1 MATLRCLWLHVR
13 LAAVAVF
20 LASSALLAQVV
31 TTTAG
36 GYFGDGGSPL
46 AAALAYPRFVA
57 RDSSG
62 NFYIS
67 DANNHRIRKVSHG
80 VITTFAGTGI
90 SGFSGDGGLARNAQ
104 LSYPVGLVFDSAGN
118 LIIADLGNNRVRMV
132 DPTGTIT
139 TIAGTGIA
147 GFSGDGGPAI
157 LAEFNNPWGFALDT
171 AGNLYVTDIF
181 NQRVRKIDT
190 SGTVTTVAGNG
201 TAGYNGDGIPATS
214 ASLNFPRGIVRD
226 SSGNLYIADA
236 LNFRV
241 RKVDTSGII
250 STFAGDGMQGFSGDG
265 GPAID
270 ANVGRPRGLILRGNQ
285 LLIANAGQG
294 HIRYVGF
301 ASGIINSLAGSF
313 IGYDGDGHAPLASQ
327 FNTPTGLLLLKSGS
341 LLVADEINARVR
353 TITSS
358 IVTTFAG
365 GYIGDNQRATLAA
378 FAAPENLAFDLF
390 GNYYVADA
398 GGNRIRKVDPTGR
411 ITTVA
416 GTGVSGYSGD
426 FGPAT
431 QAQLY
436 TPFGVAADPFGNLFI
451 SDTTN
456 LVIRKVDTSGTITT
470 FASDPSFSDLLTV
483 VSDNSGN
490 LYVADDGN
498 CVVHK
503 ITSAGAVSIAV
514 GVLGNCGYN
523 GDGIP
528 ATTALLNG
536 PYGVAI
542 DARGN
547 LYLGDYGNNRVR
559 KVNTSGI
566 ITTIAGNGNCGFSGD
581 GGTATLA
588 MLCSPEGV
596 AIDPS
601 GNLYIGDY
609 LNARIRKVNGAG
621 KINTVA
627 GTGLAGYNGDN
638 LPAASTNIGGPVTP
652 SVDILGNI
660 YFLDDDASRVRK
672 IH

>member
-1 MATLRCLWLHVR
+1 MATLRCLCQHMCLG
-13 LAAVAVF
+13 AVLVC
-20 LASSALLAQVV
+20 LVASAPAQVV

-57 RDSSG
+57 RDSKG
-62 NFYIS
+62 NIYIS
-67 DANNHRIRKVSHG
+67 DAENHRIRKVSQG

-90 SGFSGDGGLARNAQ
+90 SGFSGDSGLARNAQ

-118 LIIADLGNNRVRMV
+118 LIIADGGNNRVRMV
-132 DPTGTIT
+132 DTTGTIT
-139 TIAGTGIA
+139 TIAGTGTA

-157 LAEFNNPWGFALDT
+157 LAEFNNPWGLALDT

-190 SGTVTTVAGNG
+190 SGTVNTVAGNG

-214 ASLNFPRGIVRD
+214 ASLNSPRGIVLD
-226 SSGNLYIADA
+226 SSGDLYIADA
-236 LNFRV
+236 FNFRV

-327 FNTPTGLLLLKSGS
+327 FNAPTGMLLLNSGS
-341 LLVADEINARVR
+341 LLVVDEINARVR

-365 GYIGDNQRATLAA
+365 GYIGDNQPATRAA

-416 GTGVSGYSGD
+416 GTGVSGYTGD
-426 FGPAT
+426 SGPAT

-456 LVIRKVDTSGTITT
+456 LAIRKVDTSGTITT
-470 FASDPSFSDLLTV
+470 FATDPSFSDLLTV

-503 ITSAGAVSIAV
+503 ITSTGAVSIVA
-514 GVLGNCGYN
+514 GVVGNCGYN

-596 AIDPS
+596 AVDPS
-601 GNLYIGDY
+601 GNVYIGDY
-609 LNARIRKVNGAG
+609 SNLRIRKVNRAG
-621 KINTVA
+621 KINTIA
-627 GTGLAGYNGDN
+627 GSGLAGYNGDN
-638 LPAASTNIGGPVTP
+638 LPATSTNIGGPVTP

>member
-1 MATLRCLWLHVR
+1 MATLRCFCLHVC
-13 LAAVAVF
+13 LAAVLVF
-20 LASSALLAQVV
+20 LLTSALPAQVV

-46 AAALAYPRFVA
+46 AAALAYPRFVVQ
-57 RDSSG
+57 DSSG
-62 NFYIS
+62 NIYIS
-67 DANNHRIRKVSHG
+67 DANHHRIRKVSHG

-90 SGFSGDGGLARNAQ
+90 SGFSGDGGLAKNAQ

-118 LIIADLGNNRVRMV
+118 MIIADAGNNRVRMI
-132 DPTGTIT
+132 DTTGTIT
-139 TIAGTGIA
+139 TIAGTGMA
-147 GFSGDGGPAI
+147 GFSGDGGPAL
-157 LAEFNNPWGFALDT
+157 LAQFNNPLGLALDT
-171 AGNLYVTDIF
+171 AGNLYLTDLY
-181 NQRVRKIDT
+181 NERVRKIDT
-190 SGTVTTVAGNG
+190 SGTITTVAGNG
-201 TAGYNGDGIPATS
+201 TAGYNGDNIPATS
-214 ASLNFPRGIVRD
+214 ASLNLPRGIVLD
-226 SSGNLYIADA
+226 SSGNLYIADTV
-236 LNFRV
+236 NFRV

-250 STFAGDGMQGFSGDG
+250 STFAGDGIQGFSGDG

-270 ANVGRPRGLILRGNQ
+270 ANVGRPRDVILRGNQ
-285 LLIANAGQG
+285 LLISNGGQG
-294 HIRYVGF
+294 HMRYVGF
-301 ASGIINSLAGSF
+301 TSGIINSLAGSF

-327 FNTPTGLLLLKSGS
+327 FNAPTGMLLLKSGS
-341 LLVADEINARVR
+341 LLVADELNARVR

-365 GYIGDNQRATLAA
+365 GYIGDNQRATQAA
-378 FAAPENLAFDLF
+378 FVEAENLAFDLF

-416 GTGVSGYSGD
+416 GTGVSGYTGD

-456 LVIRKVDTSGTITT
+456 LVIRKVDASGTITT
-470 FASDPSFSDLLTV
+470 FASYPGFSDLLTI

-490 LYVADDGN
+490 LYVADDGS

-503 ITSAGAVSIAV
+503 ITSGGTISVVA

-542 DARGN
+542 DAKGN

-559 KVNTSGI
+559 KVSTSGI

-588 MLCSPEGV
+588 MLCTPEGV
-596 AIDPS
+596 AVDPS
-601 GNLYIGDY
+601 GNVYIGDY
-609 LNARIRKVNGAG
+609 SNFRIRTVNRAG
-621 KINTVA
+621 KINTIA
-627 GTGLAGYNGDN
+627 GTGLAGYNGEN
-638 LPAASTNIGGPVTP
+638 LPATSTNIGGPVTP
-652 SVDILGNI
+652 GIDILGNV
-660 YFLDDDASRVRK
+660 YFLDDDAIRVRK

>member
-1 MATLRCLWLHVR
+1 MATLRCLCQHMCLG
-13 LAAVAVF
+13 AVLVC
-20 LASSALLAQVV
+20 LVASAPAQVV

-57 RDSSG
+57 RDSKG
-62 NFYIS
+62 NIYIS
-67 DANNHRIRKVSHG
+67 DAENHRIRKVSQG

-90 SGFSGDGGLARNAQ
+90 SGFSGDSGLARNAQ

-118 LIIADLGNNRVRMV
+118 LIIADGGNNRVRMV
-132 DPTGTIT
+132 DTTGTIT
-139 TIAGTGIA
+139 TIAGTGTA

-157 LAEFNNPWGFALDT
+157 LAEFNNPWGLALDT

-190 SGTVTTVAGNG
+190 SGTVNTVAGNG

-214 ASLNFPRGIVRD
+214 ASLNSPRGIVLD
-226 SSGNLYIADA
+226 SSGDLYIADA
-236 LNFRV
+236 FNFRV

-327 FNTPTGLLLLKSGS
+327 FNAPTGMLLLNSGS
-341 LLVADEINARVR
+341 LLVVDEINARVR

-365 GYIGDNQRATLAA
+365 GYIGDNQPATRAA

-416 GTGVSGYSGD
+416 GTGVSGYTGD
-426 FGPAT
+426 SGPAT

-456 LVIRKVDTSGTITT
+456 LAIRKVDTSGTITT
-470 FASDPSFSDLLTV
+470 FATDPSFSDLLTV

-503 ITSAGAVSIAV
+503 ITSTGAVSIVA
-514 GVLGNCGYN
+514 GVVGNCGYN

-596 AIDPS
+596 AVDPS
-601 GNLYIGDY
+601 GNVYIGDY
-609 LNARIRKVNGAG
+609 SNLRIRKVNRAG
-621 KINTVA
+621 KINTIA
-627 GTGLAGYNGDN
+627 GSGLAGYNGDN

>member
-1 MATLRCLWLHVR
+1 MATLRCLCQHMCLG
-13 LAAVAVF
+13 AVLVC
-20 LASSALLAQVV
+20 LVASAPAQVV

-57 RDSSG
+57 RDSKG
-62 NFYIS
+62 NIYIS
-67 DANNHRIRKVSHG
+67 DAENHRIRKVSQG

-90 SGFSGDGGLARNAQ
+90 SGFSGDSGLARNAQ

-118 LIIADLGNNRVRMV
+118 LIIADGGNNRVRMV
-132 DPTGTIT
+132 DTTGTIT
-139 TIAGTGIA
+139 TIAGTGTA

-157 LAEFNNPWGFALDT
+157 LAEFNNPWGLALDT

-190 SGTVTTVAGNG
+190 SGTVNTVAGNG

-214 ASLNFPRGIVRD
+214 ASLNSPRGIVLD
-226 SSGNLYIADA
+226 SSGDLYIADA
-236 LNFRV
+236 FNFRV

-327 FNTPTGLLLLKSGS
+327 FNAPTGMLLLNSGS
-341 LLVADEINARVR
+341 LLVVDEINARVR

-365 GYIGDNQRATLAA
+365 GYIGDNQPATLAA

-416 GTGVSGYSGD
+416 GTGVSGYTGD
-426 FGPAT
+426 SGPAT

-456 LVIRKVDTSGTITT
+456 LAIRKVDTSGTITT
-470 FASDPSFSDLLTV
+470 FATDPSFSDLLTV

-503 ITSAGAVSIAV
+503 ITSTGAVSIVA
-514 GVLGNCGYN
+514 GVVGNCGYN

-596 AIDPS
+596 AVDPS
-601 GNLYIGDY
+601 GNVYIGDY
-609 LNARIRKVNGAG
+609 SNLRIRKVNRAG
-621 KINTVA
+621 KINTIA
-627 GTGLAGYNGDN
+627 GSGLAGYNGDN
-638 LPAASTNIGGPVTP
+638 LPATSTNIGGPVTP

>member
-1 MATLRCLWLHVR
+1 MATLRCLCQHMCLG
-13 LAAVAVF
+13 AVLVC
-20 LASSALLAQVV
+20 LVASAPAQVV

-57 RDSSG
+57 RDSKG
-62 NFYIS
+62 NIYIS
-67 DANNHRIRKVSHG
+67 DAENHRIRKVSQG

-90 SGFSGDGGLARNAQ
+90 SGFSGDSGLARNAQ

-118 LIIADLGNNRVRMV
+118 LIIADGGNNRVRMV
-132 DPTGTIT
+132 DTTGTIT
-139 TIAGTGIA
+139 TIAGTGTA

-157 LAEFNNPWGFALDT
+157 LAEFNNPWGLALDT

-190 SGTVTTVAGNG
+190 SGTVNTVAGNG

-214 ASLNFPRGIVRD
+214 ASLNSPRGIVLD
-226 SSGNLYIADA
+226 SSGDLYIADA
-236 LNFRV
+236 FNFRV

-327 FNTPTGLLLLKSGS
+327 FNAPTGMLLLHSGS
-341 LLVADEINARVR
+341 LLVVDEINARVR

-365 GYIGDNQRATLAA
+365 GYIGDNQPATRAA

-416 GTGVSGYSGD
+416 GTGVSGYTGD
-426 FGPAT
+426 SGPAT

-456 LVIRKVDTSGTITT
+456 LAIRKVDTSGTITT
-470 FASDPSFSDLLTV
+470 FATDPSFSDLLTV

-503 ITSAGAVSIAV
+503 ITSTGAVSIVA
-514 GVLGNCGYN
+514 GVVGNCGYN

-596 AIDPS
+596 AVDPS
-601 GNLYIGDY
+601 GNVYIGDY
-609 LNARIRKVNGAG
+609 SNLRIRKVNRAG
-621 KINTVA
+621 KINTIA
-627 GTGLAGYNGDN
+627 GSGLAGYNGDN
-638 LPAASTNIGGPVTP
+638 LPATSTNIGGPVTP